1 MKTILAFC
9 LFFFTP
15 LSALAVE
22 DGEVVYIGGTV
33 AALKAG
39 TLGNLDTTSPTAL
52 TLEYSGNKLAIP
64 FARIDSFEYSQRLA
78 RHLGVLPTIAVGLVK
93 QRQRKHFMRI
103 SYHDEANTSQVA
115 VFEVP
120 KQAPRTL
127 LAVLQVRAPQGCRSQ
142 PYPKCGQQH

>member
-52 TLEYSGNKLAIP
+52 TFEYSGSKLAIP

-93 QRQRKHFMRI
+93 QRQRKHFLRI
-103 SYHDEANTSQVA
+103 SYHDESNTSQVA

-120 KQAPRTL
+120 KGTPRAL
-127 LAVLQVRAPQGCRSQ
+127 LAILQVRAPQGCRPQ
-142 PYPKCGQQH
+142 PQPKCGQQN